1 MKEQKIIENKY
12 LPKNKIPLILISLI
26 TLASLFLL
34 LLTSCFGNLVIGS
47 GNVISEERQV
57 SDISSISIGSSMNL
71 FIEQTGSES
80 VRIEADDNV
89 ISYVTTQKTGGELK
103 IQLKSVGFGSIHPIN
118 CYVTVKD
125 LSKIKVSSSATIK
138 CDDLKT
144 ENLSIEMASSSK
156 GTLTIHVTKLNLNIG
171 SSADL
176 TLSGETV
183 SQDIKLGS
191 SGRLEAYS
199 LVSKDCKILAQS
211 SGSANI
217 NVSEKLNA
225 QISSSAH
232 VNYKGDPEINSKI
245 SSSGSLNKASD

>member
-1 MKEQKIIENKY
+1 MKRH
-12 LPKNKIPLILISLI
+12 KIPLILISLI
-26 TLASLFLL
+26 AMACLL
-34 LLTSCFGNLVIGS
+34 LVFLTSCFGVQVIGS
-47 GNVISEERQV
+47 GKVISEERQV
-57 SDISSISIGSSMNL
+57 SGISSISIGSSMNL

-80 VRIEADDNV
+80 VRIEADDN
-89 ISYVTTQKTGGELK
+89 IIPYVSTQKIGGELK
-103 IQLKSVGFGSIHPIN
+103 IQLKSVSFGNINPIN

-125 LSKIKVSSSATIK
+125 LSKIKVSSSATAK

-156 GTLTIHVTKLNLNIG
+156 GDLTLYVTKLNLNIG

-191 SGRLEAYS
+191 SGRLEAYN
-199 LVSKDCKILAQS
+199 LVSKDCKIVAQS
-211 SGSANI
+211 SGNANI
-217 NVSEKLNA
+217 NVSEKLDA
-225 QISSSAH
+225 QVSSSAH
-232 VNYKGDPEINSKI
+232 INYKGDPEINSKI

>member
-1 MKEQKIIENKY
+1 MKRYK
-12 LPKNKIPLILISLI
+12 I
-26 TLASLFLL
+26 TLVLVSLFTMACLL
-34 LLTSCFGNLVIGS
+34 QVFLTSCFGNLVIGS

-89 ISYVTTQKTGGELK
+89 ISYVTIQKIGGELK
-103 IQLKSVGFGSIHPIN
+103 IQLKSVSFGSIHPIN

-156 GTLTIHVTKLNLNIG
+156 GDLTVYVTKLDLNIG
-171 SSADL
+171 SSADII
-176 TLSGETV
+176 LSGETV

-191 SGRLEAYS
+191 SGRLEAYN
-199 LVSKDCKILAQS
+199 LVSKDCKIVAQS

-245 SSSGSLNKASD
+245 SSSGSLNKVE

>member
-1 MKEQKIIENKY
+1 MKRYKIT
-12 LPKNKIPLILISLI
+12 LVLISLI
-26 TLASLFLL
+26 TMACLL
-34 LLTSCFGNLVIGS
+34 PVFMTSCFGSQIIGS
-47 GNVISEERQV
+47 GKVISEERQA
-57 SDISSISIGSSMNL
+57 SSISSISIGSSMNL

-80 VRIEADDNV
+80 VRIEADDN
-89 ISYVTTQKTGGELK
+89 IIPYVSTQKIGGELK
-103 IQLKSVGFGSIHPIN
+103 IQLKSVSFGSIHPIN

-125 LSKIKVSSSATIK
+125 LSKIKVSSSATVK

-156 GTLTIHVTKLNLNIG
+156 GDLTVYVTKLDLNIG

-191 SGRLEAYS
+191 SGRLEAYN
-199 LVSKDCKILAQS
+199 LVSKDCKIVAQS
-211 SGSANI
+211 SGYANI

-245 SSSGSLNKASD
+245 SSSGSLNKVSD

>member
-1 MKEQKIIENKY
+1 MERY
-12 LPKNKIPLILISLI
+12 KIPLILISLI
-26 TLASLFLL
+26 AIACLL
-34 LLTSCFGNLVIGS
+34 PVFLTSCFGSQIIGS
-47 GNVISEERQV
+47 GKVISEERQV
-57 SDISSISIGSSMNL
+57 SNISSISIGSSMNL

-89 ISYVTTQKTGGELK
+89 IPYVSTQKIGGELK
-103 IQLKSVGFGSIHPIN
+103 IQLKSVSFGNINPIN

-125 LSKIKVSSSATIK
+125 LSKIKVSSSATVK

-156 GTLTIHVTKLNLNIG
+156 GDLTVYVTKLDLNIG

-191 SGRLEAYS
+191 SGKLEAYN
-199 LVSKDCKILAQS
+199 LVSKDCKIVAQS
-211 SGSANI
+211 SGFANI
-217 NVSEKLNA
+217 NVSEKLDA
-225 QISSSAH
+225 QISSSAL

-245 SSSGSLNKASD
+245 SSSGDLNKVE